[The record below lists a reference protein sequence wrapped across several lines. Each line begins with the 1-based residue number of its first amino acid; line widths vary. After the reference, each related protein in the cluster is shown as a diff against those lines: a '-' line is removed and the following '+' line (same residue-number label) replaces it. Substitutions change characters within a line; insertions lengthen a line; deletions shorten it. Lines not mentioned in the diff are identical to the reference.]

1 MLSNIMKNKD
11 RVIRKVWLHKA
22 TNQKIIT
29 IPKNSYIESG
39 DFVEVIK
46 VK

>member
-1 MLSNIMKNKD
+1 MLCNVMKNKD

-22 TNQKIIT
+22 TNQKLIT
-29 IPKNSYIESG
+29 IPKDSCIESG
-39 DFVEVIK
+39 DYVEVIK

>member
-1 MLSNIMKNKD
+1 MLCNVMKNKD

-29 IPKNSYIESG
+29 IPKDSYIEAG
-39 DFVEVIK
+39 DFVEVNK

>member
-1 MLSNIMKNKD
+1 MLYYVMKNKD

-29 IPKNSYIESG
+29 IPKDSYIETG
-39 DFVEVIK
+39 DYVEVIK
-46 VK
+46 VE

>member
-1 MLSNIMKNKD
+1 MFNNVMVNKD

-29 IPKNSYIESG
+29 IPKDSYIEAG
-39 DFVEVIK
+39 DYVEVIK
-46 VK
+46 VE